1 MPPLMK
7 KIHVILSLLLFVVAG
22 CSKNSSDVSAS
33 TANGSLTRFI
43 TVGNYLYVVDN
54 SSLKA
59 YNINTP
65 STPVFKSSTQ
75 VGFSIQTI
83 LPYEDKL
90 FIGSANAM
98 YIYSIINPEQPK
110 LLSETVYFV
119 RGKDPIAVLDSVAYS
134 TVRGTNGFGGG
145 VLNIFNIKNINQPVL
160 VGREVMSSP
169 YGLTIKD
176 SALYVCDGAAGLKMF
191 SISKPFQPVSRSTY
205 TVPEAIYDVI
215 VQGNTL
221 ICYIQ
226 GGICLLDISN
236 RFSPVL
242 IAKLKT

>member
-7 KIHVILSLLLFVVAG
+7 KIHIISALILLVAAG
-22 CSKNSSDVSAS
+22 CSKNSSDVAAS
-33 TANGSLTRFI
+33 SANGSLTRFI
-43 TVGNYLYVVDN
+43 TTGNYLYVVDN

-59 YNINTP
+59 YNISTP
-65 STPVFKSSTQ
+65 STPVFKSGTT

-83 LPYEDKL
+83 LPYQDKL

-98 YIYSIINPEQPK
+98 YIYSISNPEQPK

-119 RGKDPIAVLDSVAYS
+119 RGRDPIVALDSVAYS
-134 TVRGTNGFGGG
+134 TVRGATGFGG
-145 VLNIFNIKNINQPVL
+145 VLNIFNIKNASQPVL
-160 VGREVMSSP
+160 VGREGMSSP
-169 YGLTIKD
+169 YGLGVKD
-176 SALYVCDGAAGLKMF
+176 SALYVCDGAAGLKLF
-191 SISKPFQPVSRSTY
+191 NISRPFQPVNRGSFGI
-205 TVPEAIYDVI
+205 PEPVYDVI
-215 VQGNTL
+215 AQGNTL